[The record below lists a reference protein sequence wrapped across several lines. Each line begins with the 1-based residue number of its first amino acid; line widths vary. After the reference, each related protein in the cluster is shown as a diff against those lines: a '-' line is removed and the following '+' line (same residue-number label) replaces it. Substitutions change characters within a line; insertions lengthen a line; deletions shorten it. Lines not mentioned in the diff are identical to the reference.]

1 MKKRLYIAYTGGTI
15 GMQRTAEGY
24 APAPG
29 FLAEQLAAL
38 PELAHPHMPD
48 YTLHEYTPLLDSSNM
63 TPADWARIA
72 QDIADHYHEY
82 DGFIVL
88 HGTDTMAYSAS
99 ALAFMLRGLR
109 KPVIFTGSQIPLC
122 EIRSDGRAHLIT
134 AMLLAAQAP
143 LAEVALYFGN
153 QLLRGCRATK
163 VDATGF
169 AAFSSPN
176 FPPLGDVGIG
186 ITLRHEAL
194 WPPPPPDQPLDVA
207 PLKPVRV
214 AALRL
219 FPGIP
224 AEIVANI
231 LRPPLRGLILEAYGV
246 GNAPTNDAE
255 LMAALEEAS
264 ARGVII
270 AVCSQCLRGRVD
282 LGGYATGSALARIGA
297 ISGYDMTPEAALTK
311 LIYLLSQDLPTNEVK
326 RLFQTNL
333 RGEMSVE
340 RKSENLQIS

>member
-1 MKKRLYIAYTGGTI
+1 MKPRIYIAYTGGTI

-29 FLAEQLAAL
+29 FLAEQLATL
-38 PELAHPHMPD
+38 PELAHPEMPD
-48 YTLHEYTPLLDSSNM
+48 YTIHEYTPLLDSSNM

-72 QDIADHYHEY
+72 QDIATHYDEY
-82 DGFIVL
+82 DGFVVL

-122 EIRSDGRAHLIT
+122 EIRSDGRAHIIT
-134 AMLLAAQAP
+134 ALLLAAHAALP
-143 LAEVALYFGN
+143 EVALYFGN
-153 QLLRGCRATK
+153 HLLRGCRATK
-163 VDATGF
+163 VDAVGF
-169 AAFSSPN
+169 NAFASPN
-176 FPPLGDVGIG
+176 YPPLGEVGISM
-186 ITLRHEAL
+186 TLRREL
-194 WPPPPPDQPLDVA
+194 FLPPPPPDQPLDVA

-231 LRPPLRGLILEAYGV
+231 LQPPLRGLILEAYGV
-246 GNAPTNDAE
+246 GNAPTNDTA
-255 LMAALEEAS
+255 LMAALAAAVE
-264 ARGVII
+264 RGVIV
-270 AVCSQCLRGRVD
+270 AVCSQCLRGTVD

-297 ISGYDMTPEAALTK
+297 LSGYDMTPEAALTK
-311 LIYLLSQDLPTNEVK
+311 LIYLLSQDLPNDEVK

-333 RGEMSVE
+333 RGELSA
-340 RKSENLQIS
+340 

>member
-1 MKKRLYIAYTGGTI
+1 MKKRVYIAYTGGTI

-29 FLAEQLAAL
+29 YLAEQLAAL
-38 PELAHPHMPD
+38 PELTHPEMPD
-48 YTLHEYTPLLDSSNM
+48 YTIHEYTPLLDSSNM
-63 TPADWARIA
+63 TPEDWATLA
-72 QDIADHYHEY
+72 GDIAAHYDAY
-82 DGFIVL
+82 DGFVVL

-99 ALAFMLRGLR
+99 ALAFLLRGLR

-134 AMLLAAQAP
+134 AMLLAAHAP

-153 QLLRGCRATK
+153 HLLRGCRATK
-163 VDATGF
+163 VDAVGF
-169 AAFSSPN
+169 EAFASPN
-176 FPPLGDVGIG
+176 FPPLGDVGI
-186 ITLRHEAL
+186 TVQLRRDL
-194 WPPPPPDQPLDVA
+194 FLPPPPPDQPLDVA

-224 AEIVANI
+224 AEIVANV
-231 LRPPLRGLILEAYGV
+231 LQPPLRGLVLEAYGV
-246 GNAPTNDAE
+246 GNAPTKDTT
-255 LMAALEEAS
+255 LMGVLEEAS

-270 AVCSQCLRGRVD
+270 AVCSQCLRGSVD
-282 LGGYATGSALARIGA
+282 LGGYATGSALARLGA

-311 LIYLLSQDLPTNEVK
+311 LIYLLSQDLPPAEIK

-333 RGEMSVE
+333 RGEITV
-340 RKSENLQIS
+340 NP